1 MVQKIWKYIFL
12 IMCVGLLTGCT
23 PETGVKENSTSKV
36 EVPVEEEIP
45 KKESVS
51 KITIGMQNPVTL
63 NPIFNMDKS
72 VQHTLYLLFDTLVN
86 IEEDGSVTP
95 NLAESFTYSA
105 KDKVLIVKL
114 REDIKWQDGTPLT
127 SEDVLFTLDLIKN
140 ATESPYKL
148 TTANIANVQ
157 AMDRYTFK
165 IFYRQDFS
173 GVYQTLFFP
182 VLPKHIYNVE
192 KEQQLSLLPIG
203 NGPYMYKESV
213 PHKEITLEANPNYFK
228 GEPTIKNIQVMII
241 PDEESL
247 LYAFEQGLIDV
258 IYTDVMEWGKYAKDK
273 SATIYEIGTNCY
285 EFMGLNF
292 NKPIFQNAKVR
303 EALVYGIDRQK
314 ISDTYYLGHS
324 VVTDTLIAPY
334 SYLFDPTLQIK
345 EYNMEKAKLLLVG
358 EGYQYDEAS
367 KLFTKNN
374 VPLSFNLLV
383 NEENKERLRVAEYMQ
398 KMYKELGIEVNI
410 DKVAAEVYKER
421 IYNKQF
427 DAFLG
432 GWKIS
437 YIPDVTFA
445 FHSSQIANGDNF
457 ISYSDQMMDDLI
469 RNAFTSHPDQI
480 TEAYGRLQQYIAE
493 QNPYISLYFKNGAL
507 ITKKKIGG
515 NIQPN
520 PINFYSNIEEWKLID

>member
-12 IMCVGLLTGCT
+12 VMCVGLLTSCAPQT
-23 PETGVKENSTSKV
+23 NTKEEDISKV
-36 EVPVEEEIP
+36 E
-45 KKESVS
+45 ESVKEDVPQKEDTS

-63 NPIFNMDKS
+63 NPIYNMDKS

-95 NLAESFTYSA
+95 NLAESFTYSE
-105 KDKVLIVKL
+105 KDKVLILKL
-114 REDIKWQDGTPLT
+114 REDIKWQDGTPFT
-127 SEDVLFTLDLIKN
+127 SDDVLFTLDLIKN

-148 TTANIANVQ
+148 TTANIANAQ
-157 AMDRYTFK
+157 AMDRYTVK
-165 IFYRQDFS
+165 IFYRQNFS

-182 VLPKHIYNVE
+182 VLPKHIYNVD
-192 KEQQLSLLPIG
+192 KEQQLSLRPVG
-203 NGPYMYKESV
+203 NGPYQYKESV

-228 GEPTIKNIQVMII
+228 GEPAIKNIEVMII

-258 IYTDVMEWGKYAKDK
+258 IYTDVMDWGKYAKDK
-273 SATIYEIGTNCY
+273 SATIHEIGTNCY

-292 NKPIFQNAKVR
+292 NKPLFQNPKVR
-303 EALVYGIDRQK
+303 EALVYGIDRQR
-314 ISDTYYLGHS
+314 ISDTYYLGHA

-345 EYNMEKAKLLLVG
+345 AYNMEKAKLLLMG
-358 EGYQYDEAS
+358 EGYEYDESS
-367 KLFTKNN
+367 KLFMKNN
-374 VPLSFNLLV
+374 SPLSFNLLV
-383 NEENKERLRVAEYMQ
+383 NEENKERVRVAEYIQ
-398 KMYKELGIEVNI
+398 KMYQELGIEVKI
-410 DKVAAEVYKER
+410 DKVTAKVYKER

-432 GWKIS
+432 GWKMS

-445 FHSSQIANGDNF
+445 FHSSQIEQGDNF
-457 ISYSDQMMDDLI
+457 ISYSDPKMDELI
-469 RNAFTSHPDQI
+469 SKAFNSHPDQI
-480 TEAYGRLQQYIAE
+480 VEAYAPLQQYIAE
-493 QNPYISLYFKNGAL
+493 KNPYISLYFKNGAL

-515 NIQPN
+515 NIQPD
-520 PINFYSNIEEWKLID
+520 PINFYSNIEEWQILD